1 MMGTGY
7 DLASLNA
14 ALQVA
19 RYEYVDVMV
28 SHAGCHFLCLGNTF
42 VIEFA
47 WCLSLHDVGCIVDS
61 FAMTNQV

>member
-19 RYEYVDVMV
+19 RYENVDGMV
-28 SHAGCHFLCLGNTF
+28 GHAGCHFLCLGNTF

-61 FAMTNQV
+61 LAVTNQV